1 MERLVNEGP
10 VVGGT
15 PLIDV
20 LRRAA
25 RNRGHS
31 GALQRILI
39 CTDGLFTDVNP
50 RAMTAA
56 EARGAASQIGPRL
69 RGATVDFIDVDAS
82 DPDRGDY
89 VESVRPLAGAL
100 LGGAGNPDGRLG
112 RGARPRMAWEHDRR
126 GERGGGMKNPF
137 RRDLGGGG
145 RSSLIERLGRRR
157 GAYTIEIPEVGT
169 GHYIFD
175 PSDSC
180 SVHSKRLEAWCD
192 VEDFDA
198 AREEL
203 HWHCMTLSQL
213 GGEPERIPR
222 DGDEADRGKAGEGHR
237 PPAGRGGGRDRG
249 GRRKRAVR
257 SRKGEGPARS
267 GRAGRR
273 GGAAPRR
280 AGRAKGRQ
288 AGRAAR
294 AVQRASPGGLACRWG
309 SRASSG

>member
-69 RGATVDFIDVDAS
+69 RGATVDFIGVDAS

-100 LGGAGNPDGRLG
+100 LGGAGIRM
-112 RGARPRMAWEHDRR
+112 GAW
-126 GERGGGMKNPF
+126 
-137 RRDLGGGG
+137 
-145 RSSLIERLGRRR
+145 
-157 GAYTIEIPEVGT
+157 
-169 GHYIFD
+169 
-175 PSDSC
+175 
-180 SVHSKRLEAWCD
+180 D
-192 VEDFDA
+192 VELGPEWRGNTIDA
-198 AREEL
+198 AN
-203 HWHCMTLSQL
+203 
-213 GGEPERIPR
+213 
-222 DGDEADRGKAGEGHR
+222 GEG
-237 PPAGRGGGRDRG
+237 
-249 GRRKRAVR
+249 
-257 SRKGEGPARS
+257 E
-267 GRAGRR
+267 
-273 GGAAPRR
+273 
-280 AGRAKGRQ
+280 
-288 AGRAAR
+288 
-294 AVQRASPGGLACRWG
+294 
-309 SRASSG
+309 